1 MLEPL
6 LSGITFGLA
15 LALMVGPVFFALI
28 QTSLH
33 ESFRAGAYFALGV
46 FLSDASL
53 IALGYVFAGQLD
65 LLNTHRDLM
74 GWIGGAVLIV
84 FGVFQMT
91 RQPKIREVDDER
103 RTVHGHYLV
112 RGFLMNTLNPMVLL
126 FWLSVIGI
134 VSVRAHYTPADRMTF
149 FASVLGTVL
158 STDLLKSYGAGK
170 LKRLLSARV
179 MKWINRITGLVVA
192 GFGVEMIIR
201 AMMQR

>member
-33 ESFRAGAYFALGV
+33 ESFRAGMFFALGV
-46 FLSDASL
+46 FVSDASL
-53 IALGYVFAGQLD
+53 IALGYLFAGQLD
-65 LLNTHRDLM
+65 LLNTHRDLL
-74 GWIGGAVLIV
+74 GWIGGAVLIL

-91 RQPKIREVDDER
+91 RQPKAREVDDDR
-103 RTVHGHYLV
+103 RTVHGHYLM

-134 VSVRAHYTPADRMTF
+134 VSLREHYSATDRLAF

-158 STDLLKSYGAGK
+158 CTDLLKSYGAGK
-170 LKRLLSARV
+170 LKRLLNAKT
-179 MKWINRITGLVVA
+179 MKWINRVTGLVVA
-192 GFGVEMIIR
+192 GFGIEMIIR
-201 AMMQR
+201 AFLKS

>member
-33 ESFRAGAYFALGV
+33 EGFRAGLFFAFGV
-46 FLSDASL
+46 FVSDASL
-53 IALGYVFAGQLD
+53 IALGYLFAGQLD
-65 LLNTHRDLM
+65 LLNTHRDIM
-74 GWIGGAVLIV
+74 GWVGGSVLII
-84 FGVFQMT
+84 FGVVQMT
-91 RQPKIREVDDER
+91 RQPKAKEVDDDR

-134 VSVRAHYTPADRMTF
+134 VSLREQYSLSDRFTF
-149 FASVLGTVL
+149 FGSVLGTVL

-170 LKRLLSARV
+170 LKRLLNAQV
-179 MKWINRITGLVVA
+179 MKWINRITGLIVA
-192 GFGVEMIIR
+192 GFGVEMFVR
-201 AMMQR
+201 AFLQS